1 MDNYHYYSCF
11 LKIAVA
17 AILLLR
23 KLLLLLWILSLDL
36 TYGSLSLDRYP
47 DLKWIYIGF
56 ISTSLESNAVHI
68 WIYFQ
73 PMDIIW
79 DRAGWLSSGL
89 ESNRKLQC
97 APDIAGSPSRLFLQW
112 IVNNIFTLAFRSH
125 NLFLRYAFLGI
136 KVACETPVL

>member
-1 MDNYHYYSCF
+1 MDNYHYYSFF

-23 KLLLLLWILSLDL
+23 KLLLLLGTPLLDL

-47 DLKWIYIGF
+47 NLEGIGS
-56 ISTSLESNAVHI
+56 ISITLSISISIHI

-79 DRAGWLSSGL
+79 DRAG
-89 ESNRKLQC
+89 
-97 APDIAGSPSRLFLQW
+97 
-112 IVNNIFTLAFRSH
+112 
-125 NLFLRYAFLGI
+125 
-136 KVACETPVL
+136 